1 MFIAYVAVTV
11 VAAAM
16 SSYAAYVDLAGA
28 EWMIEGLDRY
38 GVPRSWLPLLAIL
51 KAAAA
56 GGLLAGIAL
65 PLLGAAA
72 AIGLV
77 AYFVGAVV
85 TVLRARCWSHVGY
98 PLVYLLAP
106 AASLAL
112 LLVSSTAV

>member
-1 MFIAYVAVTV
+1 MFIAYLAVTV
-11 VAAAM
+11 AAAAM
-16 SSYAAYVDLAGA
+16 SGYAAYVDLAGA
-28 EWMIEGLDRY
+28 DWMVENLDRY

-56 GGLLAGIAL
+56 GGLLVGIAL
-65 PLLGAAA
+65 PLLGSAA

-77 AYFVGAVV
+77 AYFVGAIL
-85 TVLRARCWSHVGY
+85 TVLRARCWSHIAY
-98 PLVYLLAP
+98 PLVCLLPP